1 MLKDQ
6 PIPDLSGIWKVR
18 SNEHA
23 RAAEDEAIAAS
34 EKTYREV
41 FASADDHDEAMAHG
55 FDAYLKVFLRHLE
68 QYGAN
73 RDN

>member
-1 MLKDQ
+1 MRLLL
-6 PIPDLSGIWKVR
+6 PT
-18 SNEHA
+18 
-23 RAAEDEAIAAS
+23 AS
-34 EKTYREV
+34 EKAYREV